1 MAAAPLMPILPVLA
15 VCTASAL
22 PIIGQRRAMVCK
34 LDIVPPPG
42 ETWVRAVEVESE
54 RRVAGD
60 VFCKKGHRDLDWRR
74 TASIVAI

>member
-1 MAAAPLMPILPVLA
+1 
-15 VCTASAL
+15 
-22 PIIGQRRAMVCK
+22 MVCR

-42 ETWVRAVEVESE
+42 ETWLRTVEVERE

-74 TASIVAI
+74 TASMIAIRLASTIG